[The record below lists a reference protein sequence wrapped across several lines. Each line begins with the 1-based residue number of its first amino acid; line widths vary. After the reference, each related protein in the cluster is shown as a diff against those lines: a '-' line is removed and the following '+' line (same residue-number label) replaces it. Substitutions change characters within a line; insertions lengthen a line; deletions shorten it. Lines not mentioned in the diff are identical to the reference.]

1 MMHVRLAW
9 RWHLGSPAPLCEW
22 LFFDRS
28 GVEHLNCAAVHHRLR
43 FGDKVLALSPR
54 SAFPER
60 DQAHDACK
68 LNDLQQRFVFKSR
81 LDEIAYEQAEIGS
94 ATGRESEGQ

>member
-1 MMHVRLAW
+1 MMHVLLAW

-43 FGDKVLALSPR
+43 FGDKVLALSHR
-54 SAFPER
+54 SDFPER

-68 LNDLQQRFVFKSR
+68 LNDLKQRFVFKRSEERRVGKEWVNTCRYR
-81 LDEIAYEQAEIGS
+81 LSQYN
-94 ATGRESEGQ
+94 

>member
-43 FGDKVLALSPR
+43 FGDKVLALIHR
-54 SAFPER
+54 SDFPER
-60 DQAHDACK
+60 DQAHDARSEEHTSE
-68 LNDLQQRFVFKSR
+68 LQSLMRISYAVFCLKKKK
-81 LDEIAYEQAEIGS
+81 EKQNNKM
-94 ATGRESEGQ
+94 